1 MESIFRLISFEINGI
16 KNISKPISIQFL
28 NSGIRKSDFEKSHI
42 KIIYGPNGSGKTA
55 FVYAL
60 DFYKRVTCDPN
71 ALNNSL
77 FNKKFYSLVNK
88 NADSI
93 FFAAI
98 FAINDSPKSTLKLK
112 HVIEFNIDKTANNLR
127 ITKESIFK
135 LDSRNNETELF
146 IIKDNKLVYT
156 PYEYLNDLMI
166 NRLDNVSIVARMA
179 ALLANSPRENEFE
192 KGVFYLACTFVF
204 ARSVYIYFG
213 SDENVVYSPYIAPK
227 PMDASNAER
236 IAEEIQEMDK
246 DVDKR
251 YLTSVQHNDI
261 AEYAKHIECVKKFIK
276 LFKPE
281 LKDIEIDKRDLGGKY
296 WINLTFVYEDGSR
309 VDFENESTGIK
320 KIVTLSNALEAL
332 SQGGIAIIDE
342 IDTGIMDKIIT
353 EIVDYACKYTNGQLI
368 LTTHHVGLMN
378 VVKKAKHSIDFLS
391 SDNVLTKWINN
402 ANYNPEKVFLNGGIP
417 HIPLNINSLDFV
429 DVFSGEK
436 DGE

>member
-1 MESIFRLISFEINGI
+1 
-16 KNISKPISIQFL
+16 
-28 NSGIRKSDFEKSHI
+28 
-42 KIIYGPNGSGKTA
+42 
-55 FVYAL
+55 
-60 DFYKRVTCDPN
+60 
-71 ALNNSL
+71 
-77 FNKKFYSLVNK
+77 
-88 NADSI
+88 
-93 FFAAI
+93 
-98 FAINDSPKSTLKLK
+98 
-112 HVIEFNIDKTANNLR
+112 
-127 ITKESIFK
+127 
-135 LDSRNNETELF
+135 
-146 IIKDNKLVYT
+146 
-156 PYEYLNDLMI
+156 MI

-179 ALLANSPRENEFE
+179 ALLANSPHENGKLE
-192 KGVFYLACTFVF
+192 KGAYYLAFTFVF
-204 ARSVYIYFG
+204 AINVCIYFG
-213 SDENVVYSPYIAPK
+213 SDENVVYRPYIAPK
-227 PMDASNAER
+227 TKDASNAER

-251 YLTSVQHNDI
+251 YLTSVQRNDT
-261 AEYAKHIECVKKFIK
+261 AEYAQHIECVKKFVK